1 MALLDPKLWPRNNRK
16 FENINQLVFKSLEV
30 MEFEERTNA
39 AEIRRA
45 REAHSPPL
53 ARS

>member
-1 MALLDPKLWPRNNRK
+1 MAFLDRELWRGNDRK

-39 AEIRRA
+39 FKVRRA
-45 REAHSPPL
+45 RKTNSPPL